1 MINCWPGQ
9 DKPITRTCHTG
20 MVLFFFL
27 VFTQTSAI
35 SFSYFNNSNDKKHV
49 KPSTMAS
56 KASLLRLVRLPKMYI
71 QQNKLLYYLLSVVY
85 DSEYL

>member
-9 DKPITRTCHTG
+9 DKPTTGTCHTG
-20 MVLFFFL
+20 MVFFIL
-27 VFTQTSAI
+27 VFTHTSAI
-35 SFSYFNNSNDKKHV
+35 SLSYFNNSNDKKHV

-56 KASLLRLVRLPKMYI
+56 KANLLRLVRLPKMYI
-71 QQNKLLYYLLSVVY
+71 QQNKLLLIVSVY

>member
-1 MINCWPGQ
+1 MSHRNGIFLFWSS
-9 DKPITRTCHTG
+9 RTQVQYHSHT
-20 MVLFFFL
+20 L
-27 VFTQTSAI
+27 
-35 SFSYFNNSNDKKHV
+35 NNSNDKKHV

-71 QQNKLLYYLLSVVY
+71 QQNKLLLIVSVY